1 MIHDIASIAKIT
13 QGTFLQE
20 KPTGPISRILL
31 DSRKIAQPTEAIF
44 IAIKGPR
51 HDGHQFLQDVYD
63 AGVRN
68 FIVEKEVDTTT
79 LTDATIVQVADATSA
94 LQAMAVAH
102 RMQFQIPVFGITGSN
117 GKTIVKE
124 WLNLLLADEYNIVR
138 SPKSYNSQIGVPLS
152 VWNIEN
158 SHTLGIFEAGISKS
172 GEMESLAKII
182 QPTLGIFTNIGTAHI
197 ENFLSRRQL
206 IGEKLNLF
214 AKTTTLICPE
224 DSELMQ
230 LVIPWMST
238 KEIIFTPTVA
248 SATRS
253 VHHAVTTVE
262 LNWKQLP
269 LSFDIPFIDKA
280 SLENVITCIYAMLL
294 MQYHPDEIQSR
305 LERLSS
311 LEMRLQLLNGEN
323 DCIIVND
330 AYSNDLQSLEI
341 ALDFLDQHA
350 RSHKK
355 TVILSDIFQ
364 SGLSENELHE
374 RIASL
379 LKVKNTEAFIGIG
392 KSMMRNASFY
402 PTSSAFYASTEE
414 FLEQKNQHEISHAA
428 ILVKGARD
436 FQFER
441 IVSSLQE
448 KTHDT
453 ILEIDLTAMAHN
465 LNFFRDK
472 LKPGTK
478 IMAMVKAFG
487 YGSGAHEA
495 ASLLEFNKVDYLA
508 VAYTD
513 EGVSLRKAGIS
524 LPIMVMNPEKSS
536 LTTLIKYHLEPEIYG
551 IRTLENFNKA
561 LQISNA
567 IVPYPIHIKLDTGM
581 HRLGFDPGDVEK
593 LIEILASRPDL
604 KLASVFT
611 HLAATDEASH
621 DEFTQKQL
629 TTFERCVDVLAN
641 KTNQVFLRHALNT
654 AGIERF
660 PHAQYD
666 MVRLGIGLY
675 GISASGDEQEQ
686 LRNVSTLKT
695 VISQIRFVPAGDSVG
710 YSRNFVAKKK
720 MKIATIPVGYADGM
734 RRNLSNGKGYV
745 VINGMK
751 APIVGN
757 VCMDMTMIDISK
769 IDCTEGDDVEIFG
782 KHISL
787 NEFAKMC
794 GTIAY
799 EVLTSL
805 SQRVKRVYL
814 QE

>member
-13 QGTFLQE
+13 QGTLLQE
-20 KPTGPISRILL
+20 KVSGPISRILL
-31 DSRKIAQPTEAIF
+31 DSRKIAQPKESIF
-44 IAIKGPR
+44 IAIQGPR
-51 HDGHQFLQDVYD
+51 HDGHQFLQEVYD

-68 FIVEKEVDTTT
+68 FIVEKEKDV
-79 LTDATIVQVADATSA
+79 LKLIEATVILVKDATSA
-94 LQAMAVAH
+94 LQSLAAAH
-102 RMQFQIPVFGITGSN
+102 RTQFQIPVIGITGSN

-124 WLNLLLADEYNIVR
+124 WLNILLADEYNIVR

-172 GEMESLAKII
+172 GEMEKLAKII

-214 AKTTTLICPE
+214 AKATTLICPE

-238 KEIIFTPTVA
+238 KEIIFTPAVE
-248 SATRS
+248 SATKS
-253 VHHAVTTVE
+253 VHHSITTVE
-262 LNWKQLP
+262 LKWKLLP
-269 LSFDIPFIDKA
+269 LEFDIPFIDKA
-280 SLENVITCIYAMLL
+280 SLENVITCIYTMLL
-294 MQYHPDEIQSR
+294 MQYNANEIQQR

-311 LEMRLQLLNGEN
+311 LEMRLQLLNGDN

-350 RSHKK
+350 RSHQK
-355 TVILSDIFQ
+355 TVILSDIYQ
-364 SGLSENELHE
+364 SGLSENELHV
-374 RIASL
+374 RISSL
-379 LKVKNTEAFIGIG
+379 LKSKNTESLIGIG
-392 KSMMRNASFY
+392 KSMMRNSSYY
-402 PTSSAFYASTEE
+402 PSDSVFFASTEE
-414 FLEQKNQHEISHAA
+414 FLEKKNLREITHAA

-441 IVSSLQE
+441 IVTSLQE

-453 ILEIDLTAMAHN
+453 ILEIDLSAMAHN
-465 LNFFRDK
+465 LNFFRSK
-472 LKPGTK
+472 LNPGTK

-551 IRTLENFNKA
+551 IRTLENFIKA
-561 LQISNA
+561 LHISQA
-567 IVPYPIHIKLDTGM
+567 TEPYPIHIKLDTGM

-593 LIEILASRPDL
+593 LAEILVSRPDI
-604 KLASVFT
+604 KIASVFT
-611 HLAATDEASH
+611 HLAATDGSEH
-621 DEFTQKQL
+621 DEFTQHQL
-629 TTFERCVDVLAN
+629 TTFENCADILEKKTKN
-641 KTNQVFLRHALNT
+641 KIIRHALNT
-654 AGIERF
+654 GGIERF
-660 PHAQYD
+660 SDAQYE

-675 GISASGDEQEQ
+675 GISASGEEQSQ

-695 VISQIRFVPAGDSVG
+695 VISQIRFVPSGDSIG
-710 YSRNFVAKKK
+710 YSRNYIAKKK
-720 MKIATIPVGYADGM
+720 MKIATIPVGYADGL

-745 VINGMK
+745 IINGQR
-751 APIVGN
+751 APVVGN
-757 VCMDMTMIDISK
+757 VCMDMTMVDISK
-769 IDCTEGDDVEIFG
+769 IECNEGDDVEIFG

-787 NEFAKMC
+787 NDFAKMC

>member
-1 MIHDIASIAKIT
+1 M
-13 QGTFLQE
+13 
-20 KPTGPISRILL
+20 
-31 DSRKIAQPTEAIF
+31 
-44 IAIKGPR
+44 
-51 HDGHQFLQDVYD
+51 
-63 AGVRN
+63 
-68 FIVEKEVDTTT
+68 
-79 LTDATIVQVADATSA
+79 
-94 LQAMAVAH
+94 
-102 RMQFQIPVFGITGSN
+102 
-117 GKTIVKE
+117 
-124 WLNLLLADEYNIVR
+124 
-138 SPKSYNSQIGVPLS
+138 
-152 VWNIEN
+152 
-158 SHTLGIFEAGISKS
+158 
-172 GEMESLAKII
+172 
-182 QPTLGIFTNIGTAHI
+182 
-197 ENFLSRRQL
+197 
-206 IGEKLNLF
+206 
-214 AKTTTLICPE
+214 
-224 DSELMQ
+224 
-230 LVIPWMST
+230 
-238 KEIIFTPTVA
+238 
-248 SATRS
+248 
-253 VHHAVTTVE
+253 
-262 LNWKQLP
+262 
-269 LSFDIPFIDKA
+269 
-280 SLENVITCIYAMLL
+280 
-294 MQYHPDEIQSR
+294 
-305 LERLSS
+305 
-311 LEMRLQLLNGEN
+311 
-323 DCIIVND
+323 
-330 AYSNDLQSLEI
+330 
-341 ALDFLDQHA
+341 
-350 RSHKK
+350 
-355 TVILSDIFQ
+355 
-364 SGLSENELHE
+364 
-374 RIASL
+374 
-379 LKVKNTEAFIGIG
+379 
-392 KSMMRNASFY
+392 
-402 PTSSAFYASTEE
+402 
-414 FLEQKNQHEISHAA
+414 
-428 ILVKGARD
+428 KGARD

-805 SQRVKRVYL
+805 SQRVKRVFL